1 MSFKIKNSQINNE
14 ALECLNSIIDEDI
27 NAGAAFKLTRILK
40 FISTIVED
48 RVKAEQKILDKWA
61 QKDENGQIKKAT
73 GENGEDLP
81 DTVYI
86 KDVDAFSKDMS
97 DLLNAENLIPF
108 EKLEF
113 SELGLKTAKIK
124 DLLKIEFLFN

>member
-48 RVKAEQKILDKWA
+48 RV
-61 QKDENGQIKKAT
+61 N
-73 GENGEDLP
+73 
-81 DTVYI
+81 
-86 KDVDAFSKDMS
+86 
-97 DLLNAENLIPF
+97 LLNAENLIPF

>member
-27 NAGAAFKLTRILK
+27 NAGSAFKLTRILK

-48 RVKAEQKILDKWA
+48 RVKAEEKILDKWA